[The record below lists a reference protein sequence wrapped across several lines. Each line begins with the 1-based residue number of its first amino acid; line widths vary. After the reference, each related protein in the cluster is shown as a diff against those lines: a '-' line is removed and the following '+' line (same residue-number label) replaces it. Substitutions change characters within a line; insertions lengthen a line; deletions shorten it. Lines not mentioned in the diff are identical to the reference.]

1 MNREKIMKALTIPR
15 IGSAD
20 VLDYTEV
27 PLPIVPQGCLLV
39 KVSTMGLSFGDV
51 MIRKGE
57 YPHMPPLPFIPGFEA
72 CGVVTQVGDGV
83 DRAWLDQR
91 VVVSVMNAHAEY
103 LVVPALFAARVAQS
117 VSDEAAAAVPSN
129 YLTALKMLDDIGR
142 AVTGE
147 TILIHAAAGG
157 VGTALL
163 QLAKLRGLKTIGI
176 AGGAEKCAFT
186 LDQGADAAIDY
197 LSEDV
202 PARLREITDGRGVD
216 VSFNSVCGNTLYDD
230 VEGLAP
236 FGRLVIF
243 GMAMGPP
250 PSDLIQKFLARF
262 SDSISLHTFSFET
275 VAVHQAADVGSSL
288 HMLMELLAAGKIAPP
303 IWRVFDLRD
312 AAEAHEM
319 LESRK
324 VLGKVVFRIN
334 S

>member
-1 MNREKIMKALTIPR
+1 MNREKTMKAITIAR
-15 IGSAD
+15 TGSAD

-27 PLPIVPQGCLLV
+27 PRPIVPPGCLLV
-39 KVSTMGLSFGDV
+39 KLSATGLSFGDV

-83 DRAWLDQR
+83 DGSWLEQR
-91 VVVSVMNAHAEY
+91 VVVSAMNAHAQY
-103 LVVPALFAARVAQS
+103 LVAPVPFAARVPES
-117 VSDEAAAAVPSN
+117 VSDEIAAAVPSN
-129 YLTALKMLDDIGR
+129 YLTALKMLDDIGHT
-142 AVTGE
+142 VTGE

-163 QLAKLRGLKTIGI
+163 QLARLRGLKTIGI
-176 AGGAEKCAFT
+176 AGGAEKCAFVM
-186 LDQGADAAIDY
+186 DHGADAAIDY

-230 VEGLAP
+230 VDGLAP

-250 PSDLIQKFLARF
+250 PPDLIQKFLARF

-275 VAVHQAADVGSSL
+275 VAVHQTAEVGASL
-288 HMLMELLAAGKIAPP
+288 RMLMELLAAGKIAPP
-303 IWRVFDLRD
+303 IWRIFDLCD
-312 AAEAHEM
+312 APQAHEM

-324 VLGKVVFRIN
+324 VLGKVVFRVN
-334 S
+334 P

>member
-1 MNREKIMKALTIPR
+1 MNRKKTMKAITIPR
-15 IGSAD
+15 TGSAN

-27 PLPIVPQGCLLV
+27 PRPIVPQGCLLV
-39 KVSTMGLSFGDV
+39 KPSTMGLSFGDV

-72 CGVVTQVGDGV
+72 CGVVTQTGDGV
-83 DRAWLDQR
+83 DSAWLDQR
-91 VVVSVMNAHAEY
+91 VVVSAMNAHAEY
-103 LVVPALFAARVAQS
+103 LVVPVPFVARVPES
-117 VSDEAAAAVPSN
+117 VSDEDAAAVPSN

-186 LDQGADAAIDY
+186 LDHGADAAIDY

-202 PARLREITDGRGVD
+202 SARLQEITDGRGVD
-216 VSFNSVCGNTLYDD
+216 VSFNSVCGDTLYHDL
-230 VEGLAP
+230 EGLAP

-250 PSDLIQKFLARF
+250 PPDLIMKFLARF

-275 VAVHQAADVGSSL
+275 VAIHQAAEVGAAL
-288 HMLMELLAAGKIAPP
+288 RMLMDLLAAGKIAPP
-303 IWRVFDLRD
+303 IWRVFDLCD

-324 VLGKVVFRIN
+324 VLGKVVFRVN